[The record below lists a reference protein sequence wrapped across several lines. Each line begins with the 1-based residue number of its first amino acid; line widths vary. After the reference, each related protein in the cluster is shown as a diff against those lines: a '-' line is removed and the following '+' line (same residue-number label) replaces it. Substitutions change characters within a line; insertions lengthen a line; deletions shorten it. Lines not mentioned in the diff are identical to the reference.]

1 MFCLDLNFVG
11 ANYFAIRSE
20 KNCPSC
26 FPPTYNHTY
35 EEVEEEKK
43 VMPKKQPTKT
53 TTATAKTTRSTSTK
67 MIKQEKQD
75 AAAVDSLAKS
85 SPSSC
90 SSSSAS
96 EENDYKSKCLKL
108 TDELERINGSMQ
120 MNRGPAP
127 FHFEQEAIE
136 TRKNCDFTQ
145 RITVDMAKQ
154 GKAPRQVRI
163 YADGIYDLFHAG
175 HARQLMQAKNLIPN
189 AYLMVGVCNDL
200 LTHKKKGHTVM
211 VDTERYEA
219 LRHCRYVDEVITDA
233 PWSLTD
239 EFIQLNKIDLVA
251 HDDEPYAAQGSADI
265 YAPLKEKGKFLATQ
279 RTDGIST
286 SDLICRIVRDYDVY
300 VRRNLSRGYTA
311 HELNV
316 GFFKVIEVTY
326 VHWEE

>member
-1 MFCLDLNFVG
+1 
-11 ANYFAIRSE
+11 
-20 KNCPSC
+20 
-26 FPPTYNHTY
+26 
-35 EEVEEEKK
+35 
-43 VMPKKQPTKT
+43 MPKKECHSVGAVSSTN
-53 TTATAKTTRSTSTK
+53 KTTRSSTRMSQKVEQDSLSSSTK
-67 MIKQEKQD
+67 
-75 AAAVDSLAKS
+75 
-85 SPSSC
+85 
-90 SSSSAS
+90 SSSSTAS
-96 EENDYKSKCLKL
+96 SSSSTPSQATDEYKTKCLKL
-108 TDELERINGSMQ
+108 TDELEKITGSLK

-127 FHFEQEAIE
+127 FHFEQEAIDN
-136 TRKNCDFTQ
+136 RNKCDFSI

-189 AYLMVGVCNDL
+189 AYLIVGVCNDQ

-211 VDTERYEA
+211 IDTERYEA

-239 EFIQLNKIDLVA
+239 EFIELNKIDLVA
-251 HDDEPYAAQGSADI
+251 HDDEPYAAQGSSDI
-265 YAPLKEKGKFLATQ
+265 YAPLKEKGMFLATQ

-311 HELNV
+311 HDLNV
-316 GFFKVIEVTY
+316 GFFKVI
-326 VHWEE
+326 